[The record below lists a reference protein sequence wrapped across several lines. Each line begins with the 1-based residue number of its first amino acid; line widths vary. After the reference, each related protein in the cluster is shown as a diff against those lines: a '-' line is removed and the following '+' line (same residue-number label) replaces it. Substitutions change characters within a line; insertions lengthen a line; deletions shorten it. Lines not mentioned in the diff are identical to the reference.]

1 MLDKI
6 ILIRVSH
13 ILTSIILGESRL
25 IKIYCDYYK
34 RVLRPFFRDM
44 SAVERKKERKIE
56 SVFYTSPSA
65 INYNQRLH

>member
-44 SAVERKKERKIE
+44 SGRKKERKKDRVGVLYQPIGHK
-56 SVFYTSPSA
+56 
-65 INYNQRLH
+65 L